1 MIRELPLPAQ
11 SEILTCSPSSSTSHV
26 RWPCTPWWCRPTV
39 GEWWAR
45 SPAGGQ
51 FLHGAAPSVWR
62 HFRDDRGS
70 CCMQTDG
77 IRRSH
82 CSAAQLLVSFMC
94 CAVRILTSYP
104 QPCTVLTYRS
114 HKWVV
119 RCTQIM
125 NLNFEFEFEFITVLT
140 QEFSRHNFFT
150 TVCCIIVIS
159 LKY

>member
-1 MIRELPLPAQ
+1 MLRAGRWDTQEPLQ
-11 SEILTCSPSSSTSHV
+11 CGTTLSEFHVLCS
-26 RWPCTPWWCRPTV
+26 
-39 GEWWAR
+39 
-45 SPAGGQ
+45 Q
-51 FLHGAAPSVWR
+51 N
-62 HFRDDRGS
+62 
-70 CCMQTDG
+70 
-77 IRRSH
+77 
-82 CSAAQLLVSFMC
+82 
-94 CAVRILTSYP
+94 TSYP
-104 QPCTVLTYRS
+104 QPCTVLAYRS